1 MCFTCAKADN
11 LGSLTFCQNKE
22 PAFITDGFDNWKKGK
37 EKLKKHESTDT
48 HCFAVYQMS
57 TREQRPITAQL
68 SAAKE
73 KQQASARRCLMKIF
87 TTAKF
92 LLRQGLAF
100 RGHEQEEGN
109 FNQLLRLKMEDDPEL
124 HSYMVNTI
132 TFSSPQAQ
140 EEVMKMYCHAVLR
153 KLAADIIKNK
163 FFSVIVD
170 GTQDINGVEQE
181 SICLRHVDSDLNAHE
196 TFLGLYK
203 TSATD
208 GQAIASIVSD
218 ELQRFSLSID
228 KLRGQT
234 YDGAANMS
242 GKYSGC
248 QAVVKNLQPLAL
260 FFLCFAH
267 VSNLIMK
274 HAVLE
279 CFAIRN
285 AIQWVHELRVL
296 YQRSGK
302 FKVSF

>member
-1 MCFTCAKADN
+1 MN
-11 LGSLTFCQNKE
+11 
-22 PAFITDGFDNWKKGK
+22 
-37 EKLKKHESTDT
+37 
-48 HCFAVYQMS
+48 
-57 TREQRPITAQL
+57 
-68 SAAKE
+68 
-73 KQQASARRCLMKIF
+73 
-87 TTAKF
+87 
-92 LLRQGLAF
+92 
-100 RGHEQEEGN
+100 
-109 FNQLLRLKMEDDPEL
+109 
-124 HSYMVNTI
+124 
-132 TFSSPQAQ
+132 
-140 EEVMKMYCHAVLR
+140 
-153 KLAADIIKNK
+153 

-181 SICLRHVDSDLNAHE
+181 SIGLRHVDSDLNAHE

-208 GQAIASIVSD
+208 GQAIASIVFD
-218 ELQRFSLSID
+218 VLQRFSLSID

-260 FFLCFAH
+260 FFHCFSH
-267 VSNLIMK
+267 VSNVIMK
-274 HAVLE
+274 NAVLE

-285 AIQWVHELRVL
+285 AIQWVHELGVL

>member
-1 MCFTCAKADN
+1 
-11 LGSLTFCQNKE
+11 
-22 PAFITDGFDNWKKGK
+22 
-37 EKLKKHESTDT
+37 
-48 HCFAVYQMS
+48 
-57 TREQRPITAQL
+57 
-68 SAAKE
+68 
-73 KQQASARRCLMKIF
+73 MKIF

-92 LLRQGLAF
+92 LLRQGVAF

-109 FNQLLRLKMEDDPEL
+109 FNQLLRLRMEDDPEL
-124 HSYMVNTI
+124 HSYMLNTI

-140 EEVMKMYCHAVLR
+140 EEVMKMYCHAVLQ
-153 KLAADIIKNK
+153 KLAADIIKNE

-196 TFLGLYK
+196 TFLGLYEI
-203 TSATD
+203 SATD

-218 ELQRFSLSID
+218 VLQRFSLSID

-260 FFLCFAH
+260 FFHCFAH

-274 HAVLE
+274 HAVLGVF
-279 CFAIRN
+279 C
-285 AIQWVHELRVL
+285 HP
-296 YQRSGK
+296 
-302 FKVSF
+302 